1 MGNMRKES
9 INFRNPQEG
18 RIYSIFGIAPT
29 VMSNSHGT
37 TSGGYNAIKILIDV
51 ARRKKNENNSVR
63 KHEERNTK
71 V

>member
-1 MGNMRKES
+1 MSKIIQMGNMRKES

-37 TSGGYNAIKILIDV
+37 TSGDI
-51 ARRKKNENNSVR
+51 
-63 KHEERNTK
+63 TQ
-71 V
+71 

>member
-37 TSGGYNAIKILIDV
+37 TSGDI
-51 ARRKKNENNSVR
+51 
-63 KHEERNTK
+63 TQ
-71 V
+71 